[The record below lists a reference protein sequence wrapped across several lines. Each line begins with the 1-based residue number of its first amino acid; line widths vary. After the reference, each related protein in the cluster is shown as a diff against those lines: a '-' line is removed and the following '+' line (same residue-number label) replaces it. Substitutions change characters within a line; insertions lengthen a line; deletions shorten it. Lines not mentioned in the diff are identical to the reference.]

1 MATITLFANR
11 INNLPEIIRDAKSS
25 VNTFKGDLGSLITS
39 ALQVDGDICSLDDTI
54 SSLRSSTDTQEEKID
69 ALEDIADDIEDFI
82 DEVVSIDEDAADAIN
97 QSKDDFY
104 DEYYYLKPDCEKSG
118 WEKFKDGLKAVGEW
132 CKEHWEDIKVV
143 LLVLEC
149 IVAIVLIC
157 IPGTQALGMAIGVG
171 IIKGFLSGALM
182 GGLAAWAG
190 GGSFSDILQGAF
202 SGAVTGGLLGGVF
215 GAVGFAGSALGAT
228 HSICKIAGLVQT
240 VAKTSG
246 MISLGMMGFDMAAMG
261 AQVLTRLGFGNPL
274 FDAVINFNKTCH
286 SSKLYNSAQLVIG
299 LTAAFTGSLYK
310 SAEAHGNTCFVAG
323 TLVATVNG
331 LVAIENI
338 KAGDKVIATDPET
351 MKVAAKTVVETYVRT
366 DPKLY
371 HIVISGEEFI
381 TTETHPFYVQQK
393 GFVKAGELN
402 VGDKLLDINGK
413 TLVIEEITIEITE
426 EPTTV
431 YNFQV
436 EDFHTYHVGENGV
449 LVHNTCTRAQLAAN
463 GKNGKA
469 AQDARHQEL
478 LKEHP
483 ETQQEVTIKPIGDDG
498 LPVDYNVRV
507 DELTNEFFN
516 EVKASETAPYTKNQ
530 LAGYELLQ
538 RNGGIIRGA
547 GKPGF
552 EGGTVLGPLKGYT
565 TRAGVTVP
573 TSTDML
579 THGG

>member
-1 MATITLFANR
+1 MATITLFANK
-11 INNLPEIIRDAKSS
+11 INDLPELVRNARSS
-25 VNTFKGDLGSLITS
+25 VDTFKEDLSSLITS
-39 ALQVDGDICSLDDTI
+39 ALKVDGDVCSLEDTI
-54 SSLRSSTDTQEEKID
+54 SSLRSSTDTQEDKID
-69 ALEDIADDIEDFI
+69 ALENIADDIEDFI
-82 DEVVSIDEDAADAIN
+82 DEVVSVDEDAADAIT

-104 DEYYYLKPDCEKSG
+104 DEYPYLKPDCEKSG
-118 WEKFKDGLKAVGEW
+118 WEQFLDDLKDIGEW

-246 MISLGMMGFDMAAMG
+246 IISLGMMGFDMAAMG

-299 LTAAFTGSLYK
+299 LTAVFTGSLYK

-436 EDFHTYHVGENGV
+436 EDFHFPSVFIIYFCNARNYSPDKMQKIQERQRLGHEFERQKHEELAAENPTAQSQVRVKPLDSNGNPMRRGGNYLDDLFVNEDGV
-449 LVHNTCTRAQLAAN
+449 LEINEYKLGQNSPYQRNQIAN
-463 GKNGKA
+463 GFA
-469 AQDARHQEL
+469 D
-478 LKEHP
+478 
-483 ETQQEVTIKPIGDDG
+483 
-498 LPVDYNVRV
+498 
-507 DELTNEFFN
+507 
-516 EVKASETAPYTKNQ
+516 
-530 LAGYELLQ
+530 
-538 RNGGIIRGA
+538 
-547 GKPGF
+547 
-552 EGGTVLGPLKGYT
+552 
-565 TRAGVTVP
+565 GVTNKDLMIVSGEDAGTIIP
-573 TSTDML
+573 EGTTVNTIRSE
-579 THGG
+579 

>member
-1 MATITLFANR
+1 MATITLFANK
-11 INNLPEIIRDAKSS
+11 INDLPELVRNARSS
-25 VNTFKGDLGSLITS
+25 VDTFKEDLSSLITS
-39 ALQVDGDICSLDDTI
+39 ALKVDGDVCSLEDTI
-54 SSLRSSTDTQEEKID
+54 SSLRSSTDTQEDKID
-69 ALEDIADDIEDFI
+69 ALENIADDIEDFI
-82 DEVVSIDEDAADAIN
+82 DEVVSVDEDAADAIT

-104 DEYYYLKPDCEKSG
+104 DEYPYLKPDCEKSG
-118 WEKFKDGLKAVGEW
+118 WEQFLDDLKDIGEW

-261 AQVLTRLGFGNPL
+261 AQGLTRLGFGNSL

-299 LTAAFTGSLYK
+299 LTAVFTGSLYK

-449 LVHNTCTRAQLAAN
+449 LVHNARNYSPDKMQKIQERQRLGHEFERQKHEELAAEN
-463 GKNGKA
+463 PT
-469 AQDARHQEL
+469 AQSQ
-478 LKEHP
+478 
-483 ETQQEVTIKPIGDDG
+483 
-498 LPVDYNVRV
+498 VRV
-507 DELTNEFFN
+507 KPLDSNGNPMRRGGNYLDDLFVNEDGVLEIN
-516 EVKASETAPYTKNQ
+516 EYKLGQNSPY
-530 LAGYELLQ
+530 Q
-538 RNGGIIRGA
+538 RNQIA
-547 GKPGF
+547 NGF
-552 EGGTVLGPLKGYT
+552 
-565 TRAGVTVP
+565 ADGVTNKDLMIVSGEDAGTIIP
-573 TSTDML
+573 EGTTVNTIRSE
-579 THGG
+579 